1 MPRIARVTPDFATK
15 PTLTGDLVT
24 LRPFVD
30 ADLAVFRDILTDPE
44 AARLTG
50 SPPDEID
57 EERLRSWYGS
67 RNAQTDRLDL
77 AVVDNATGACV
88 GEVVLN
94 DWDRH
99 HDNCNLRIL
108 LAAAGRDRGLGT
120 EAVRLIVGHGFEALG
135 LHRISLEVFAF
146 NPRARRAYEK
156 VGFVAEGVLR
166 QVLRDGDGWVDATV
180 MSILAP
186 EWAAHRGHPDL
197 PPGASRG

>member
-1 MPRIARVTPDFATK
+1 MSVEFAVK
-15 PTLTGDLVT
+15 PTLTGERVQ

-30 ADLAVFRDILTDPE
+30 DDVAAFQTVLADPE
-44 AARLTG
+44 VVRLTG
-50 SPPDEID
+50 SPPDD
-57 EERLRSWYGS
+57 ELDLARLRAWYGS

-77 AVVDNATGACV
+77 AVVDRATGACV

-94 DWDRH
+94 DWDPR
-99 HDNCNLRIL
+99 NRSCNFRTLIGP
-108 LAAAGRDRGLGT
+108 AGRDRGLGT
-120 EAVRLIVGHGFEALG
+120 ESVRLIVGYGFEELD

-186 EWAAHRGHPDL
+186 DWAVHRGHP
-197 PPGASRG
+197 RR